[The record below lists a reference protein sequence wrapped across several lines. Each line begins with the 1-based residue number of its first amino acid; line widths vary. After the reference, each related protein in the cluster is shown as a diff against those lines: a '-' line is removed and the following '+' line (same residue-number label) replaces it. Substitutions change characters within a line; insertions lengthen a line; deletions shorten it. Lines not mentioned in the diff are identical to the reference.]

1 MRSYPTRC
9 RAAVADQRA
18 RGYSGGELD
27 DKVCLMLR
35 TGSGRTRIERREDMF
50 DGFYD
55 VEVYANG
62 ADVPGWFGGVTYN
75 GKGQQ

>member
-1 MRSYPTRC
+1 MIDYVTRC
-9 RAAVADQRA
+9 AVAVADARRLGLHGRA
-18 RGYSGGELD
+18 LD
-27 DKVCLMLR
+27 DKVCLLLR

-62 ADVPGWFGGVTYN
+62 ADVPEWFGGVSVP
-75 GKGQQ
+75 KQ